1 MTFAKVMSTIAFA
14 ALTLSPMSAG
24 TAAAIEQV
32 QTSGTKKIAK
42 ASSDRKSHRPVR
54 IYEERQVVY
63 EQPQVYDGP
72 RACSSVVF
80 PRSPLCPPEP
90 YAFLA
95 FPPRLNFSWWP
106 FRY

>member
-1 MTFAKVMSTIAFA
+1 MVFAKVMSAIALA
-14 ALTLSPMSAG
+14 ALTLSLVSAD

-54 IYEERQVVY
+54 IHEERQVVY

-80 PRSPLCPPEP
+80 PRSPLCPHEP
-90 YAFLA
+90 YTFLA
-95 FPPRLNFSWWP
+95 FPPRLDFSWWP